1 MSPLELRWDEKDE
14 QPVVKKLQLKN
25 SGYFEAPVA
34 KYDSLGETSLP
45 GGYPDKWVNRLI
57 LGDNLYILKALL
69 KEFREKV
76 KLIYIDPPF
85 ATEGN
90 FSYKVQIKHTEKSE
104 VKHEGKEIM
113 ERAYK
118 DKWGG
123 TLSSFLTML
132 RKRLIIMKEL
142 LSDDGS
148 IYIHIDYHSSHYVKV
163 LMDEIFGPENFQRE
177 ITWNTQALNVAG
189 FKVQA
194 RNWIRASDILLF
206 YTKSDKFTFNK
217 QFIPRNKVF
226 IKKHYKKEDEG
237 GLYRITR
244 RGNKVYMGEDPGD
257 PVTTVWNDILSF
269 NYVAPANLEGEGYPT
284 QKPEAL
290 LARIIEASSNEGDLI
305 ADFFCGSG
313 TTAVAAEKLGRRWIC
328 CDLSRYGIHIAKK
341 RVLDIVELKGYKMK
355 DYMSPFRPFMLQT
368 LKDYQITKV
377 SDESL
382 YENQDYLKIL
392 SNMLGMTRE
401 ESYAPFFYVKDNS
414 IVYLNLP
421 DTDLTKEHLQEIV
434 VNSRK
439 MSGFSSLDILI
450 WDISDDVYKIV
461 EELIK
466 QESMEIRIKKLPDD
480 FVHNLTNEVY
490 RPKLYDIYAC
500 KIGLKVSD
508 ENKRVLIKL
517 LNIDIEHNDFVNDK
531 IKQKVKD
538 YSDYIDYWA
547 IDYDYNGKEFRPDW
561 YSFKTRKR
569 RKRRSMKLKST
580 HVYDSSEKHTILI
593 KIVDIFGNEYIRK
606 SIITTT

>member
-1 MSPLELRWDEKDE
+1 MNGKDE
-14 QPVVKKLQLKN
+14 EIVVEELQLKRVGCFKPSAAKYN
-25 SGYFEAPVA
+25 NLGEIIFPSGYPEN
-34 KYDSLGETSLP
+34 
-45 GGYPDKWVNRLI
+45 WINRLI

-69 KEFREKV
+69 KDFRGKI

-90 FSYKVQIKHTEKSE
+90 FSYKVQIKHSEKSKGGRE
-104 VKHEGKEIM
+104 EKEIM

-132 RKRLIIMKEL
+132 RKRLLIMKEL
-142 LSDDGS
+142 LSNDGS

-194 RNWIRASDILLF
+194 RNWIRASDTLLF

-217 QFIPRNKVF
+217 QFIPRDKTF
-226 IKKHYKKEDEG
+226 IDKHYKKEDEKG
-237 GLYRITR
+237 RYRITR
-244 RGNKVYMGEDPGD
+244 RGNKVYLGEDPGD

-313 TTAVAAEKLGRRWIC
+313 TMAVAAEKLGRRWIC
-328 CDLSRYGIHIAKK
+328 CDLSRYGIHIARK

-355 DYMSPFRPFMLQT
+355 DYVRPFRPFMLQT
-368 LKDYQITKV
+368 LKDYQLAKL
-377 SDESL
+377 SDESV
-382 YENQDYLKIL
+382 YENQDYVKIL
-392 SNMLGMTRE
+392 SNMLGITRE
-401 ESYAPFFYVKDNS
+401 ESYAPFFYVKDTS
-414 IVYLNLP
+414 IVYLNPP
-421 DTDLTKEHLQEIV
+421 DTDLTKEHLQEII
-434 VNSRK
+434 VNSK
-439 MSGFSSLDILI
+439 KIADFNNLDINI
-450 WDISDDVYKIV
+450 WDISDNVYKIV

-480 FVHNLTNEVY
+480 LVDNLMNETY

-508 ENKRVLIKL
+508 ENKKVLIKL
-517 LNIDIEHNDFVNDK
+517 LNIDIEHNEFVNDK
-531 IKQKVKD
+531 IKQKAKD
-538 YSDYIDYWA
+538 YSDYIDYWT
-547 IDYDYNGKEFRPDW
+547 IDYDYNGKEFRPEW
-561 YSFKTRKR
+561 FSFKTRKR
-569 RKRRSMKLKST
+569 RSIELTST
-580 HVYDSSEKHTILI
+580 HEYGASGEPTILI
-593 KIVDIFGNEYIRK
+593 KIVDIFGNDYIRE
-606 SIITTT
+606 SNITIK

>member
-1 MSPLELRWDEKDE
+1 MSPLELAWDEKDE
-14 QPVVKKLQLKN
+14 EPVVEELQLRRVE
-25 SGYFEAPVA
+25 YFEPSVF
-34 KYDSLGETSLP
+34 KYNSLEEIELP
-45 GGYPDKWVNRLI
+45 SDYPENWINRLI

-69 KEFREKV
+69 KEFRGNI

-85 ATEGN
+85 ATEEN
-90 FSYKVQIKHTEKSE
+90 FSYKVQIKHSEK
-104 VKHEGKEIM
+104 VKEKREEKEIM
-113 ERAYK
+113 ENAYK

-123 TLSSFLTML
+123 TLSCFLSML
-132 RKRLIIMKEL
+132 RKRLIIMRDL

-206 YTKSDKFTFNK
+206 YSKSDKFTFNK
-217 QFIPRNKVF
+217 QFIPRDKTF
-226 IKKHYKKEDEG
+226 IEKHYKKEDEKG
-237 GLYRITR
+237 PYRITR
-244 RGNKVYMGEDPGD
+244 RGNKVHMGKDPGD

-368 LKDYQITKV
+368 LKDYQIAKL
-377 SDESL
+377 SDESV
-382 YENQDYLKIL
+382 YENQDYVKNL

-401 ESYAPFFYVKDNS
+401 ELYAPFFYVKDNS
-414 IVYLNLP
+414 IVYLNPP
-421 DTDLTKEHLQEIV
+421 DTDLTHEHLQEIV

-439 MSGFSSLDILI
+439 ITGFSSLDILI

-466 QESMEIRIKKLPDD
+466 QESMEIRIKKFPDD
-480 FVHNLTNEVY
+480 LIHNLTNETY

-508 ENKRVLIKL
+508 ENKNVLIKL
-517 LNIDIEHNDFVNDK
+517 LNVDIEHNEFVNDK
-531 IKQKVKD
+531 IKQKAKD

-547 IDYDYNGKEFRPDW
+547 IDYDYDDKESRPVW
-561 YSFKTRKR
+561 YSFKNRKR
-569 RKRRSMKLKST
+569 SSIKLTSN
-580 HVYDSSEKHTILI
+580 HEYEESGKHTILI
-593 KIVDIFGNEYIRK
+593 NIVDIFGNEYIRK
-606 SIITTT
+606 SNI

>member
-1 MSPLELRWDEKDE
+1 MSLLKLTWDGKDGE
-14 QPVVKKLQLKN
+14 PVVKELQLKKM
-25 SGYFEAPVA
+25 GYFKPSGT
-34 KYDSLGETSLP
+34 KYNSLGETKLP
-45 GGYPDKWVNRLI
+45 SGYPEKWVNRLI

-69 KEFREKV
+69 KDFRGKI

-85 ATEGN
+85 ATGEN
-90 FSYKVQIKHTEKSE
+90 FSYKVQIKAKHSEKGKE
-104 VKHEGKEIM
+104 KREEKEIM
-113 ERAYK
+113 ETAYK

-123 TLSSFLTML
+123 TLSGFLSML

-142 LSDDGS
+142 LSDDGT

-217 QFIPRNKVF
+217 QYIPRNKAF
-226 IKKHYKKEDEG
+226 IEKHYKKEDG
-237 GLYRITR
+237 KGPYRITR
-244 RGNKVYMGEDPGD
+244 RGNKIYMDEDPGD

-313 TTAVAAEKLGRRWIC
+313 TMAVVAEKLGRRWIC
-328 CDLSRYGIHIAKK
+328 SDLSRYGIHIAKK

-355 DYMSPFRPFMLQT
+355 EYTSPFRPLMLQT
-368 LKDYQITKV
+368 LKDYQIAKL
-377 SDESL
+377 SDENL

-414 IVYLNLP
+414 IVYLNPP
-421 DTDLTKEHLQEIV
+421 DTDLTKEYLQEIF

-439 MSGFSSLDILI
+439 ISGFSSLDILI

-480 FVHNLTNEVY
+480 LVHNLTNEAY
-490 RPKLYDIYAC
+490 RPKLYDINAC

-508 ENKRVLIKL
+508 ENKKVLIKL
-517 LNIDIEHNDFVNDK
+517 LNIDVEHNGFINDR
-531 IKQKVKD
+531 IKEKAED

-569 RKRRSMKLKST
+569 RSMNLKST
-580 HVYDSSEKHTILI
+580 HEYESSGTHFILI

-606 SIITTT
+606 SNITTK

>member
-1 MSPLELRWDEKDE
+1 
-14 QPVVKKLQLKN
+14 
-25 SGYFEAPVA
+25 
-34 KYDSLGETSLP
+34 
-45 GGYPDKWVNRLI
+45 
-57 LGDNLYILKALL
+57 
-69 KEFREKV
+69 
-76 KLIYIDPPF
+76 
-85 ATEGN
+85 
-90 FSYKVQIKHTEKSE
+90 
-104 VKHEGKEIM
+104 
-113 ERAYK
+113 
-118 DKWGG
+118 
-123 TLSSFLTML
+123 
-132 RKRLIIMKEL
+132 
-142 LSDDGS
+142 
-148 IYIHIDYHSSHYVKV
+148 
-163 LMDEIFGPENFQRE
+163 
-177 ITWNTQALNVAG
+177 
-189 FKVQA
+189 
-194 RNWIRASDILLF
+194 
-206 YTKSDKFTFNK
+206 
-217 QFIPRNKVF
+217 
-226 IKKHYKKEDEG
+226 
-237 GLYRITR
+237 
-244 RGNKVYMGEDPGD
+244 
-257 PVTTVWNDILSF
+257 
-269 NYVAPANLEGEGYPT
+269 
-284 QKPEAL
+284 
-290 LARIIEASSNEGDLI
+290 
-305 ADFFCGSG
+305 
-313 TTAVAAEKLGRRWIC
+313 IC

-368 LKDYQITKV
+368 LKDYQIAKL
-377 SDESL
+377 SDEGV
-382 YENQDYLKIL
+382 YENQDYVKNL

-414 IVYLNLP
+414 IVYLNPP
-421 DTDLTKEHLQEIV
+421 DIDLTKEHLQEIV

-439 MSGFSSLDILI
+439 IPGFSSLDILI
-450 WDISDDVYKIV
+450 WDISDDAYKIV

-569 RKRRSMKLKST
+569 RSMEFTST
-580 HVYDSSEKHTILI
+580 HEYEASGEHTILI

>member
-1 MSPLELRWDEKDE
+1 MSPLELTWDGKDDE
-14 QPVVKKLQLKN
+14 SVGKELQLKKVE
-25 SGYFEAPVA
+25 YFEPSEF
-34 KYDSLGETSLP
+34 KYNSLGEIKLP
-45 GGYPDKWVNRLI
+45 SGYPEKWVNRLI

-69 KEFREKV
+69 KKFRGEI

-90 FSYKVQIKHTEKSE
+90 FSYKVQIKHSEKGKE
-104 VKHEGKEIM
+104 EREEKEIM
-113 ERAYK
+113 EDAYK

-123 TLSSFLTML
+123 TLSSFLSML
-132 RKRLIIMKEL
+132 RKRLKLMKDL

-148 IYIHIDYHSSHYVKV
+148 IYIHIDYHSSHYFKV
-163 LMDEIFGPENFQRE
+163 LMDEIFDPENFQRE

-217 QFIPRNKVF
+217 QFISRDKAF

-244 RGNKVYMGEDPGD
+244 RGNKVYLGEDPGD

-313 TTAVAAEKLGRRWIC
+313 TMAVAAEKLGRRWIG

-341 RVLDIVELKGYKMK
+341 RVLDIAELKGYKMK
-355 DYMSPFRPFMLQT
+355 DYTNPFQPFMLQT
-368 LKDYQITKV
+368 LKDYHIAKL
-377 SDESL
+377 SDENL
-382 YENQDYLKIL
+382 YENQDYLNYL

-401 ESYAPFFYVKDNS
+401 ESYLPFFYVKDNS
-414 IVYLNLP
+414 IVYLNPP
-421 DTDLTKEHLQEIV
+421 DTDLTKEILHKV
-434 VNSRK
+434 VANSRK
-439 MSGFSSLDILI
+439 ISGFSSLDILI

-480 FVHNLTNEVY
+480 LVQNMTNETY

-500 KIGLKVSD
+500 KIGLKVSN
-508 ENKRVLIKL
+508 ENKKVLIKL
-517 LNIDIEHNDFVNDK
+517 LNIDVEHNEFVSVK
-531 IKQKVKD
+531 IKQKAKY

-547 IDYDYNGKEFRPDW
+547 IDHEYNGKEFNPDW
-561 YSFKTRKR
+561 WSFKN
-569 RKRRSMKLKST
+569 RKRRSMKVIST
-580 HVYDSSEKHTILI
+580 HEYEAAGNYTVLI

-606 SIITTT
+606 SNI

>member
-1 MSPLELRWDEKDE
+1 MSPLELTWDGKDE
-14 QPVVKKLQLKN
+14 EPIVEELQLKRV
-25 SGYFEAPVA
+25 GYFEPPAA
-34 KYDSLGETSLP
+34 KYKSLGEIKLP
-45 GGYPDKWVNRLI
+45 SGYPENWINRLI
-57 LGDNLYILKALL
+57 LGDNLYILRALL
-69 KEFREKV
+69 KDIRGKI

-85 ATEGN
+85 ATEEN
-90 FSYKVQIKHTEKSE
+90 FSYKVQIKGKLSEK
-104 VKHEGKEIM
+104 GKEQREEKEVM
-113 ERAYK
+113 ESAYK

-123 TLSSFLTML
+123 KRSSFLSML
-132 RKRLIIMKEL
+132 RERLRIIRDL

-217 QFIPRNKVF
+217 QFIPRDKAF
-226 IKKHYKKEDEG
+226 IKKHYKQEDEG

-244 RGNKVYMGEDPGD
+244 RGNKVYLGEDPGD

-313 TTAVAAEKLGRRWIC
+313 TTAIVAEKLGRCWIC

-368 LKDYQITKV
+368 LKDYQIAKL
-377 SDESL
+377 SYENL
-382 YENQDYLKIL
+382 YDNQDYLKYL
-392 SNMLGMTRE
+392 SEMLGMTRE
-401 ESYAPFFYVKDNS
+401 ESFPPFFYVKDNS
-414 IVYLNLP
+414 IVYLNPP
-421 DTDLTKEHLQEIV
+421 DINLTKEHLQEIIA
-434 VNSRK
+434 NSRK
-439 MSGFSSLDILI
+439 ISGFSSLDILI
-450 WDISDDVYKIV
+450 WNISDDVYKIV
-461 EELIK
+461 EELMK

-480 FVHNLTNEVY
+480 LVHNLTSETY

-508 ENKRVLIKL
+508 ENKKVLIKL
-517 LNIDIEHNDFVNDK
+517 LNIEIEHNDFVSDK
-531 IKQKVKD
+531 IKQKAKD

-547 IDYDYNGKEFRPDW
+547 IDYNYNGEEFRPDW

-569 RKRRSMKLKST
+569 RSLELTST
-580 HVYDSSEKHTILI
+580 HEYEVLGKHTILI
-593 KIVDIFGNEYIRK
+593 EVVDIFGNEYVRK
-606 SIITTT
+606 SSVTAK